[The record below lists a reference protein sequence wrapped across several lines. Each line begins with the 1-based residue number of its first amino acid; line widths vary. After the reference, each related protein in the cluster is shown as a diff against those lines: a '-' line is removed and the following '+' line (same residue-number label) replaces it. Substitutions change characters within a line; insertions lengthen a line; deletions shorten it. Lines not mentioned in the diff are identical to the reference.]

1 MTQISKSLKYPVDLI
16 CLLIIASIPRLLL
29 LFSSN
34 AGIES
39 DEAIVGLMAKHIS
52 EGKSFPI
59 FYYGQPYMGSLEA
72 ILVAPLFFLFGV
84 NNYCLKIVP
93 FLFSLGHV
101 VLTYLIGT
109 RLRNIST
116 GRMAALYAAL
126 APSSLIIWS
135 LKARGGFIETI
146 FLGSLAL
153 LISLEIFKPK
163 ATKFKNFAYLGLVLG
178 LGWWTN
184 NQIIFFIAPIGL
196 SLIYL
201 FLKERAYTLKEVVS
215 IFFIGVSS
223 FILGGLPFWIYN
235 LNEKPKWK
243 SFELLFGQT
252 AGNSSL
258 TYFYDYWATALPII
272 LGAKK
277 FWSDS
282 ETYSYACFAI
292 YLLFFVL
299 FALGYRNRER
309 GTRISAIP
317 FYVFLF
323 TTPVIFS
330 LSSFGWLSR
339 APRYLL
345 PLYSVLPVL
354 IGYHLS
360 LISNSILKRIGLG
373 LFALIFTHN
382 LASNYL
388 DGEIADEGQ
397 PMVYQGGRVSSDHTE
412 LYSWLRANGCSHI
425 HTNYWIGYRTA
436 LETKEEITF
445 TRFGTPRS
453 LRLPDYEKDEES
465 RPNSCGLTLVLAEAE
480 VNGVKNWLKAEG
492 KIFKEAKASNYTIIY
507 GIEYEYFK
515 GPKLEIKM
523 TPRVFIPPDN
533 STLSELT
540 KNTSSLFDGSIDTR
554 WGSGQ
559 AQKAGM
565 AVEIDFEKPVD
576 LGSLSIRLGNFKHD
590 APSSLV
596 ISAYTGGSDRVFLFD
611 MRETRAQSDIQMR
624 EFSDL
629 EDTWDIRFEPI
640 KTSKLRLELMEE
652 NPIFDWSIA
661 ELEFYGPSALEDTHK

>member
-16 CLLIIASIPRLLL
+16 CLLLIASIPRLLL
-29 LFSSN
+29 LLSSN

-52 EGKSFPI
+52 EGQDFPI

-72 ILVAPLFFLFGV
+72 ILVAPLFYIFGV

-93 FLFSLGHV
+93 FLFSLGHIT
-101 VLTYLIGT
+101 LCYLIGT
-109 RLRNIST
+109 RLKNFTT
-116 GRMAALYAAL
+116 GRIAALYAAL

-153 LISLEIFKPK
+153 LISLEIFKPTT
-163 ATKFKNFAYLGLVLG
+163 TKLKNFAYLGLVLG

-201 FLKERAYTLKEVVS
+201 FLKERVYTLKEVVR
-215 IFFIGVSS
+215 IFFVGAFS

-235 LNEKPKWK
+235 LNEKPKWQ

-252 AGNSSL
+252 AGSSSL
-258 TYFYDYWATALPII
+258 TYFSDYWTTALPII

-282 ETYSYACFAI
+282 ETYPHAILVI
-292 YLLFFVL
+292 YLLFLAIFT
-299 FALGYRNRER
+299 LGFKNGER
-309 GTRISAIP
+309 GTRIVTIP
-317 FYVFLF
+317 FYLFLF
-323 TTPVIFS
+323 TTPLIFS

-360 LISNSILKRIGLG
+360 LISNSNLKKMGLG
-373 LFALIFTHN
+373 IFVLILAHN
-382 LASNYL
+382 LASNYIE
-388 DGEIADEGQ
+388 GEIADEGQ
-397 PMVYQGGRVSSDHTE
+397 PMVYQGGRVSADHTE
-412 LYSWLRANGCSHI
+412 LYKWLRTNKCTHI

-436 LETKEEITF
+436 LETKEKITF
-445 TRFGTPRS
+445 SRFGTPRS
-453 LRLPDYEKDEES
+453 LRLPAYEIAEDTK
-465 RPNSCGLTLVLAEAE
+465 PNNCGLTFVLAETE
-480 VNGVKNWLKAEG
+480 VKGVKNWLRAQG
-492 KIFKEAKASNYTIIY
+492 KVFKEAKASNYTIIY
-507 GIEYEYFK
+507 GIEYEYSK
-515 GPKLEIKM
+515 GPKLETKK

-540 KNTSSLFDGSIDTR
+540 RNTSSLFDGSIDTR

-565 AVEIDFEKPVD
+565 AVEIDFDKPVD

-596 ISAYTGGSDRVFLFD
+596 ISAYTGTSDRVFLFD
-611 MRETRAQSDIQMR
+611 MRGTRAQRDIQMR

-629 EDTWDIRFEPI
+629 EDTWDIRFKPI

-661 ELEFYGPSALEDTHK
+661 ELEFYGPPALEDTHK